1 MAIHNE
7 IGRNGEDKAV
17 EYLKNKGFRIIERN
31 WFYRQKEIDIIA
43 MDKDTLV
50 FVEVKTRS
58 YDIFGSPIDA
68 INREKQKYIIEA
80 ANAYIEKNNIENE
93 VRFDIVTV
101 MLKKT
106 GTEIEYIADAFYPRV
121 KRF

>member
-50 FVEVKTRS
+50 FIEVKTRS
-58 YDIFGSPIDA
+58 YDIFGNPIDA